1 MAVCSFRRLFPVGRM
16 PVSPRR
22 ARENRFPQ
30 PFHQSVRPISISVR
44 QSSHPGA
51 RFPVRAAIS
60 RPVRTI
66 SRFVRANFPPVR
78 PFSRLCGGLSIRAG
92 KKPRF

>member
-1 MAVCSFRRLFPVGRM
+1 M

-30 PFHQSVRPISISVR
+30 PFHQPVRAISISVR

-60 RPVRTI
+60 RPVRAI
-66 SRFVRANFPPVR
+66 SRFVRAIFPSVR
-78 PFSRLCGGLSIRAG
+78 RFSYLCGHFPIRAG
-92 KKPRF
+92 KICRV